1 MMISHWLLDY
11 TCVILGNPHRNDD
24 KSHWLLDY
32 TCVILGNPQKW

>member
-11 TCVILGNPHRNDD
+11 TCVILGNPHRND

-32 TCVILGNPQKW
+32 NCVILGNPQKW